1 MIGLL
6 WFSIDKLGSLPNTF
20 VAACNL
26 RAASTCSGVKAG
38 GGVCTGGGGGG
49 GVATGLSDSF
59 TAVSA
64 FSSTA
69 CLSSSVTIT
78 GGGGGAGSV
87 LGSARAGVSGSVL
100 GSARAGVSFLA
111 RGFSRATLAS
121 AGASTISCAGF
132 TDSVGFT
139 VAGKSGLTV
148 TVAVPSWLM
157 LIVKASCRFRVCKLI
172 RCSL

>member
-1 MIGLL
+1 MSTLLERTAPAVTGSGCVVIGAGIGTDCTGGAGGTVDAGAYVAVTGGGGGGGVCAGAGCATGAGGAGGVITGGGGGGVIGLL

-87 LGSARAGVSGSVL
+87 LGSARA
-100 GSARAGVSFLA
+100 
-111 RGFSRATLAS
+111 
-121 AGASTISCAGF
+121 
-132 TDSVGFT
+132 
-139 VAGKSGLTV
+139 
-148 TVAVPSWLM
+148 
-157 LIVKASCRFRVCKLI
+157 
-172 RCSL
+172 